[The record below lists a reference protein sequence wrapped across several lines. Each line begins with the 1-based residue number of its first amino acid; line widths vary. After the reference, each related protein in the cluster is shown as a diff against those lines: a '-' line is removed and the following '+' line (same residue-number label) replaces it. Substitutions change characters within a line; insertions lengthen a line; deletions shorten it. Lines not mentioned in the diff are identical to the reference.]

1 MERRAVL
8 EALQTDE
15 NEVAP
20 IENDGDLN
28 ADRG

>member
-1 MERRAVL
+1 VL
-8 EALQTDE
+8 EALQTHE